1 MSVAYNSG
9 PRVYSIQSSPTAG
22 GGDVCANVEM
32 CLLLCLSYKRFFYE
46 LNIPLADAV
55 QGLLGGAL
63 GCAQNNIMHF
73 FAFRH

>member
-1 MSVAYNSG
+1 MSIRSNPQQLLV
-9 PRVYSIQSSPTAG
+9 
-22 GGDVCANVEM
+22 DVCASVEM
-32 CLLLCLSYKRFFYE
+32 CLLLCLSYKSFFYE